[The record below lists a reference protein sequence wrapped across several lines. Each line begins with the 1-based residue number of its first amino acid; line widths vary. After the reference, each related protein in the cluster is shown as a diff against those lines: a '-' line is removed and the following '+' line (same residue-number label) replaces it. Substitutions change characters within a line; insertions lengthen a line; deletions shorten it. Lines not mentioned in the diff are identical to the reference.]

1 MKNCACILYL
11 PVGGGILGGPVPT
24 GWVCKGG
31 GRFPVDV
38 PAESTL
44 CSPSSHSELK
54 SPELNLHK

>member
-1 MKNCACILYL
+1 MLGENS

-31 GRFPVDV
+31 GRFPAGAVAV
-38 PAESTL
+38 ESTL

-54 SPELNLHK
+54 SPELNLHR